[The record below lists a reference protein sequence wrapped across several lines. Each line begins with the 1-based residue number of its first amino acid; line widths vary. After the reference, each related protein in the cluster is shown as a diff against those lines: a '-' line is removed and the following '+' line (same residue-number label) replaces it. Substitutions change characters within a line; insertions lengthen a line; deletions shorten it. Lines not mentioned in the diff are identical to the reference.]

1 MPSTAQHGPP
11 ERANGCTRRE
21 ERQWRPIRQAVGE
34 QALAIL
40 RSSRK
45 RGRVEQNGLRSRAE
59 VEAGPD
65 RKRWP
70 GRAEVSFPE
79 NRFAPDSPLEEAG
92 FELSVPPREGRFLL
106 SPSSWSPSSCGDRGE
121 RPKYLPKF
129 GFVIDSALE
138 QAGFEPSV

>member
-40 RSSRK
+40 RSFRK

-70 GRAEVSFPE
+70 GRAEVSSPKIGSHQTRRWRE
-79 NRFAPDSPLEEAG
+79 MDSNLRFRARSDY
-92 FELSVPPREGRFLL
+92 GRGL
-106 SPSSWSPSSCGDRGE
+106 
-121 RPKYLPKF
+121 
-129 GFVIDSALE
+129 
-138 QAGFEPSV
+138 